1 MKTLQISKAADKNE
15 IDQYKQVI
23 LALMNENQTLRK
35 NLKKTEQQLLKI
47 QKQAA
52 LLIKEREN
60 FN

>member
-47 QKQAA
+47 QKQAV